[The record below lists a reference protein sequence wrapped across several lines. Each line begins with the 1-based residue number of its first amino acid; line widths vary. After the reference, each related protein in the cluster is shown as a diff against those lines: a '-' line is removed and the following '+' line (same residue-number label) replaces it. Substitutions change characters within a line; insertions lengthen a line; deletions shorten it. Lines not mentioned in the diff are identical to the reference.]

1 MDRPESVL
9 LGMDSQEQHTI
20 LLELVRA
27 QMPFGKY
34 KGRKLADLPED
45 YLLWF
50 KQKGFPKG
58 KLGEQLALMFEIKSN
73 GLEYLLKPLR

>member
-1 MDRPESVL
+1 MDLQDQRN
-9 LGMDSQEQHTI
+9 I

-34 KGRKLADLPED
+34 KGRRVVELPED

-58 KLGEQLALMFEIKSN
+58 KLGEQLALAFEIRSN